1 MREYEIIEQH
11 MKKQRC
17 NGRLLHNRR
26 FRLTDTD
33 RKLIRQQ
40 LKTFTLEMLLDA
52 ITQTHRT
59 EWNIGINPDGKKY
72 LCLRLCIDDKH
83 IQDRIK
89 DFDEYEDA
97 LEKITEQEEPKE
109 VIVPQPSTIIDT
121 KAAYKQALRDK

>member
-26 FRLTDTD
+26 FRLTETD

-40 LKTFTLEMLLDA
+40 LKTFTLEELLDA

-59 EWNIGINPDGKKY
+59 EWNIGINPDGKKH
-72 LCLRLCIDDKH
+72 LRLGPC
-83 IQDRIK
+83 
-89 DFDEYEDA
+89 
-97 LEKITEQEEPKE
+97 
-109 VIVPQPSTIIDT
+109 IDT

>member
-59 EWNIGINPDGKKY
+59 EWNIGINPDGKKH
-72 LCLRLCIDDKH
+72 LRLGLCIDDDH
-83 IQDRIK
+83 IQNRIT

-97 LEKITEQEEPKE
+97 LEKIEQEEPKE
-109 VIVPQPSTIIDT
+109 VIIPQPSTIIDT